1 MFTGNK
7 FKEIANI
14 IANRIVHPVTNRPF
28 PVEVVEEAMKSVKF
42 NSKMNEDSKKQAVS
56 CMRTL
61 IKKYKVIRARML
73 IVLSCEQR
81 YLQELLDFVQSKSQG
96 DLEEDG
102 ERWFAS
108 FKELKADKSGRSQV
122 EVIAEPS
129 RFRDLSDYMSKKLP
143 TGALEMIEEAII
155 NNTIGDID
163 EVNIMEKREGF
174 DLEEE
179 A

>member
-1 MFTGNK
+1 MQISQKEREVFTGNK

-61 IKKYKVIRARML
+61 VKKYKVIRARML

-81 YLQELLDFVQSKSQG
+81 YLHELLEFVQSKSQG
-96 DLEEDG
+96 ELQEDG

-108 FKELKADKSGRSQV
+108 FKELKADKSGRS
-122 EVIAEPS
+122 
-129 RFRDLSDYMSKKLP
+129 
-143 TGALEMIEEAII
+143 
-155 NNTIGDID
+155 
-163 EVNIMEKREGF
+163 
-174 DLEEE
+174 
-179 A
+179 